1 MMTQATK
8 PIWTPSA
15 LLIER
20 ANMTHFIQTVNS
32 QYGLNLVSYEELHKW
47 SILNLQAFY
56 RILWDFCGLIT
67 SYKGKQE
74 ILVTPDLFKSKFF
87 EDATLNYAENLLSD
101 RSSEMPT
108 LVFWG
113 EDKVKQ
119 TLTYGELYQQVA
131 QLAAYLKSIG
141 VGKGDRVAGYIPNTP
156 EAVIAMLATTSLGAI
171 WSSCSPDFGVSGV
184 VDRFGQITPKVLFM
198 ADGYFYN
205 GKRFDCLHKIDDLL
219 QKLPSLHKII
229 AFSYTE
235 PLPSFS
241 SNPKVTNWNVA
252 LDSFK
257 GVEIIEFVQVPFN
270 HPLFIMYSSGT
281 TGSPKCIVH
290 GVGGTLLQHLK
301 DHQLHCDLKPGDK
314 LFYFTTCGWMMWNW
328 QVSALASKA
337 VLCLFDGAPTDTILW
352 EYAEREKITHF
363 GTSAKYIDCLQK
375 SEIHPKKQF
384 DLSNLRMM
392 TSTGSP
398 LMPESFDF
406 VYQHISSDI
415 HLASISGGTD
425 ILSCFALGNPIGPV
439 WRGELQAPGLGMDVS
454 VFDEAGNAVI
464 GTKGELVCK
473 APFPSMPIYFWGD
486 EDDRKYHKAYF
497 EKFPGVWCH
506 GDYVEHT
513 THGGFIIYGRSD
525 TVLNPGGVRIGTAE
539 IYREVEQIHEIL
551 ESLVVGQDWS
561 GDVRIIL
568 FLILRQGFTLTPELS
583 NLIKQKI
590 RTQASPRHVPA
601 KIIQVTDIPRT
612 KSGKIVELAVRDIIH
627 NRPVLNSSALANPEA
642 LKLYEN
648 IEELTEM

>member
-1 MMTQATK
+1 MTQEIK

-15 LLIER
+15 DLIEQ
-20 ANMTHFIQTVNS
+20 ANMMAFIKKVNNH
-32 QYGLNLVSYEELHKW
+32 YGLNLSSYEELHKW
-47 SILNLQAFY
+47 SITNLQDFY
-56 RILWDFCGLIT
+56 RLLWDFCGLIA
-67 SYKGKQE
+67 SQKGKQE
-74 ILVTPDLFKSKFF
+74 IIITPDLFKSRFF
-87 EDATLNYAENLLSD
+87 EDAILNYAENLLSD
-101 RSSEMPT
+101 RPSETPA

-113 EDKVKQ
+113 EDKVKK
-119 TLTYGELYQQVA
+119 THTYGEVYKQVA

-141 VGKGDRVAGYIPNTP
+141 VGTGDRVVGYIPNTP

-171 WSSCSPDFGVSGV
+171 WSSCSPDFGISGV

-205 GKRFDCLHKIDDLL
+205 GKRFDCLAKIDDLL
-219 QKLPSLHKII
+219 QELPSLNKII
-229 AFSYTE
+229 AFSYTQ
-235 PLPSFS
+235 PLPSFPA
-241 SNPKVTNWNVA
+241 NPRVTNWKLA
-252 LDSFK
+252 LNSFNS
-257 GVEIIEFVQVPFN
+257 VETIEFVQVPFN

-281 TGSPKCIVH
+281 TGVPKCIVH
-290 GVGGTLLQHLK
+290 GVGGTLLQHFK
-301 DHQLHCDLKPGDK
+301 DHQLHCDVKSGDK

-337 VLCLFDGAPTDTILW
+337 TLCLFDGAPTESVLW

-363 GTSAKYIDCLQK
+363 GTSAKYIDFLQK
-375 SEIHPKKQF
+375 SGIHPKDQY
-384 DLSNLRMM
+384 DLSNLRMI

-406 VYQHISSDI
+406 VYQHISSDV

-425 ILSCFALGNPIGPV
+425 ILSCFALGNPIDSV
-439 WRGELQAPGLGMDVS
+439 WLGELQAPGLGMDVQ

-464 GTKGELVCK
+464 GQKGELVCK
-473 APFPSMPIYFWGD
+473 NPFPSMPIYFWGD
-486 EDDRKYHKAYF
+486 EEDRKYHEAYF
-497 EKFPGVWCH
+497 KKFPGVWCH

-513 THGGFIIYGRSD
+513 IHGGFIIYGRSD

-539 IYREVEQIHEIL
+539 IYRQVEQIPEIL
-551 ESLVVGQDWS
+551 ESLVIGQDWK
-561 GDVRIIL
+561 GDVRVIL
-568 FLILRQGFTLTPELS
+568 FLILRQGLTLTSEL
-583 NLIKQKI
+583 NNIIKQQI

-612 KSGKIVELAVRDIIH
+612 KSGKIVEIAVREIIH
-627 NRPVLNSSALANPEA
+627 NRPILNRSALANPEA

-648 IEELTEM
+648 REELKEA